1 MRETFAAGRTV
12 RRGQGYSV
20 RVMAP
25 LSVHQ
30 AALDLCAGL
39 AAEGAAPAGRKAYRV
54 YADRIT
60 TASATA

>member
-1 MRETFAAGRTV
+1 MSARCSTV
-12 RRGQGYSV
+12 SSWRGPGV
-20 RVMAP
+20 P

-39 AAEGAAPAGRKAYRV
+39 AAEGAAPAGRRMYRV

-60 TASATA
+60 TASTTA